1 MKKIS
6 EIPGKNPFKI
16 PDNYFEEVNRKIIS
30 ATTGINGESKKIS
43 PYHRLRPYLAIAASV
58 AILIVAG
65 YFAVRLLSPVKTST
79 SVSELLNSDYSE
91 SYFNDI
97 DIRSL
102 EESAASVDLYDE
114 MPDVS
119 NKEIID
125 YLLLDDIEISD
136 IYDHL

>member
-58 AILIVAG
+58 AVLIVAV

>member
-6 EIPGKNPFKI
+6 EIPGKNPFKV
-16 PDNYFEEVNRKIIS
+16 PENYFEEVNRKIIS
-30 ATTGINGESKKIS
+30 ATTGINEESKKIS

-58 AILIVAG
+58 AVMIVAG
-65 YFAVRLLSPVKTST
+65 YFAVRLISPVKTNT
-79 SVSELLNSDYSE
+79 SISELLNSGSYD

-97 DIRSL
+97 DIQSL

>member
-16 PDNYFEEVNRKIIS
+16 PVNYFEEVNRKIIS

-58 AILIVAG
+58 AVLIVAV

>member
-1 MKKIS
+1 MKKLS

-16 PDNYFEEVNRKIIS
+16 PENYFEEVNRKIIS
-30 ATTGINGESKKIS
+30 ATTGINEESKKIS
-43 PYHRLRPYLAIAASV
+43 LYKSLRPYLAIAASV
-58 AILIVAG
+58 AVLIVAG

-79 SVSELLNSDYSE
+79 SVSEVLNSDYSE
-91 SYFNDI
+91 TYFDDI
-97 DIRSL
+97 DISTL

-114 MPDVS
+114 MPDIS

>member
-58 AILIVAG
+58 AVLIVAG